1 MTPEQAVAVLRKAAG
16 RPYNRT
22 HFECARATAV
32 ADGHDPST
40 MAPRDFALTY
50 LVPLGIVEGEK
61 TWSMPECIK
70 FLERRYNV

>member
-1 MTPEQAVAVLRKAAG
+1 MTPEQAVAVLRKAIG
-16 RPYNRT
+16 RPYNRSDYLD
-22 HFECARATAV
+22 ARAMAV

-40 MAPRDFALTY
+40 MTPRDFALTY